1 MPGSQHVAELLTGR
15 LTWGFFR
22 VCRETPAATKLVPEM
37 PVSQMVEQMAAPE
50 PEPDPAPEPPEPE
63 PDAAIDAAID
73 AARLAAHSEV
83 EAKREALLAEGVM
96 DEAVCLLCP
105 RPAMVPT
112 AAASSR
118 G

>member
-1 MPGSQHVAELLTGR
+1 
-15 LTWGFFR
+15 
-22 VCRETPAATKLVPEM
+22 
-37 PVSQMVEQMAAPE
+37 MAA

-73 AARLAAHSEV
+73 AARLAAHSDV
-83 EAKREALLAEGVM
+83 EAKREALLAEGVA
-96 DEAVCLLCP
+96 DEAVRPLRP
-105 RPAMVPT
+105 RPAVVPT